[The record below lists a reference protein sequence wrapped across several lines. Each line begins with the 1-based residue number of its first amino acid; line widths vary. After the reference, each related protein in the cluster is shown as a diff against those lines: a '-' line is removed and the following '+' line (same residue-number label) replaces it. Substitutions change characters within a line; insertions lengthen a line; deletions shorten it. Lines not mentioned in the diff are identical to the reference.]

1 MRCCNAPC
9 PLQNRTRTRTRTR
22 TLTLTLT
29 LNPNPNVSPNPNP
42 NPNPDPDLTPNTVED
57 AHYADVRAKL
67 LRACEKMAAGGWWW
81 EGATSAAIKRSL
93 ALELATATLVP
104 SCLRQKTS

>member
-1 MRCCNAPC
+1 M
-9 PLQNRTRTRTRTR
+9 
-22 TLTLTLT
+22 
-29 LNPNPNVSPNPNP
+29 
-42 NPNPDPDLTPNTVED
+42 
-57 AHYADVRAKL
+57 HYADVRAKL

-104 SCLRQKTS
+104 SFLRQQTSPNPSPSPS